1 VKSENRS
8 KLISRKC
15 ITPFGFTNCADAFL
29 GPYYL
34 LEVKPAFPSVAG
46 KNYRHKMMFLTL
58 L

>member
-1 VKSENRS
+1 M
-8 KLISRKC
+8 ISRKG

-46 KNYRHKMMFLTL
+46 KNYRYKMMFLTL